1 MLKLSHLDQSYP
13 KLEYAHSV
21 PAVAAILIGAANC
34 LTVFVH
40 RHRSR
45 KELAHLDQSLLFDI
59 GLTAEEADQEASK
72 WFWMS

>member
-13 KLEYAHSV
+13 KLEFAHSV
-21 PAVAAILIGAANC
+21 PAVAAMLIGAANC

-45 KELAHLDQSLLFDI
+45 KELARLDRYRLLDL
-59 GLTAEEADQEASK
+59 GLTADEADQEASK